1 MPRPVPGT
9 MPPAP
14 GGAAPP
20 WPVSAAIVLHVGDHT
35 ITRLATITDPAL
47 PGLPGGSPIRRSL
60 VADNALWTLSEA
72 GLKASDLTTLTP
84 LGWIPFE

>member
-1 MPRPVPGT
+1 